1 MIWHNVEAVS
11 DNDSPPAELPPE
23 RVYTP
28 ESELRSPVT
37 LLRSMIRDLL
47 SSRELAWRLMVRDL
61 SARYRQSVLGILWAF
76 LLPIASAAVFVLLR
90 QRGVINIGETSI
102 PYPAFAII
110 GTVLWAIFAESL
122 TAPLS
127 AVAASSSMLAKVNF
141 PREALLL
148 SAMGQLLFGMAIK
161 LSIVAVVFAYYQ
173 LPLSWTLLP
182 ALGAVL
188 LLMLLGFVIG
198 LFLMPLGT
206 LYTDVSSALTAILGL
221 WFFLTPVVYPPP
233 QQWPY
238 SLLAMLNPVSP
249 LLAGARELATQ
260 GTLSNPLAFAVVA
273 LLTVL
278 GFFVVWVL
286 YRISLPILV
295 ERMHA

>member
-1 MIWHNVEAVS
+1 MNTRYSHPRWGIAI
-11 DNDSPPAELPPE
+11 ALI
-23 RVYTP
+23 
-28 ESELRSPVT
+28 T
-37 LLRSMIRDLL
+37 LL
-47 SSRELAWRLMVRDL
+47 LALAGCISDPDRT
-61 SARYRQSVLGILWAF
+61 YRVEGKVTMDGQPATALEGCRVIL
-76 LLPIASAAVFVLLR
+76 
-90 QRGVINIGETSI
+90 